1 MNTSILAQKLSEAK
15 ATVEL
20 LDYMI
25 QEEAV
30 LSTKVFET
38 RSDVVEYVI
47 DNYGKK
53 CEKTLVQKKSVH
65 SGNAVCFI
73 CIDNMYCN
81 FAAVFYRRKSVK
93 DLESLNKFKI
103 SVNKSV
109 LSHSMECTN
118 NTYKHRT
125 KDILLNSQKFLYQA
139 KTTILIRKIKFPFQ
153 V

>member
-65 SGNAVCFI
+65 SGNIALII
-73 CIDNMYCN
+73 CIVTLQINVSN
-81 FAAVFYRRKSVK
+81 
-93 DLESLNKFKI
+93 
-103 SVNKSV
+103 
-109 LSHSMECTN
+109 
-118 NTYKHRT
+118 
-125 KDILLNSQKFLYQA
+125 
-139 KTTILIRKIKFPFQ
+139 
-153 V
+153 